1 MECRMMPTNDT
12 TADALSRNTW
22 LLLLRRSVL
31 ASVLAAGCAA
41 DKPVMDALPPNATLD
56 QIEAAVAGA
65 QSSMGSK
72 QEQYAT
78 HYLLA
83 GEYLRAR
90 ATQLTA
96 SGQEDAARQAL
107 LEAGEWFDSARL
119 TSANIAGERVLKFPD
134 DRSLGTVLV
143 RDWKFDAQFRLVGD
157 ARGSIRIDKGN
168 MVQFQASRDFGDSDL
183 ELLIDMNVP
192 GAIQYLS
199 LADSKVTSAGVSRLP
214 DLKGLIDLSLQR
226 VKLDPAGWQAIASMK
241 GLRHLNLGTTE
252 VTTEIIQSMGS
263 FPALEDLALEMSEGV
278 TEEAILT
285 IREYPRLK
293 TLIMRGIEMSDVS
306 LDYLRQAKELERLWI
321 GGKGMTRYGLELLRD
336 LPHLR
341 ELVILRGSIT
351 DEEVELLAASLPKC
365 KIDSLDG

>member
-1 MECRMMPTNDT
+1 MMPTNDT
-12 TADALSRNTW
+12 TANTLSRKNW
-22 LLLLRRSVL
+22 ILVLRRSVV
-31 ASVLAAGCAA
+31 ASVLAAGCTA
-41 DKPVMDALPPNATLD
+41 DNSSMDALPPDAPLA
-56 QIEAAVAGA
+56 QLEAALADTQA
-65 QSSMGSK
+65 SMGSK
-72 QEQYAT
+72 QGKYAA

-90 ATQLTA
+90 AAQLTA
-96 SGQEDAARQAL
+96 SGQDDAARQAL
-107 LEAGEWFDSARL
+107 LEAGEWFDNARL
-119 TSANIAGERVLKFPD
+119 TSANIAGDRVLKFPE

-143 RDWKFDAQFRLVGD
+143 RDWNFDAQFRLVGD

-168 MVQFQASRDFGDSDL
+168 MVQFQASRDFGDADL
-183 ELLIDMNVP
+183 EQLIAMNVP

-214 DLKGLIDLSLQR
+214 DLKGLIDLSLHGI
-226 VKLDPAGWQAIASMK
+226 KPDASGWQAIASMK
-241 GLRHLNLGTTE
+241 GLRHLNLGTTNA
-252 VTTEIIQSMGS
+252 TTEIIQSMGS
-263 FPALEDLALEMSEGV
+263 FPALEDLALEMSEGID
-278 TEEAILT
+278 EEAILT
-285 IREYPRLK
+285 IRGYPRLK

-321 GGKGMTRYGLELLRD
+321 GGQGITRYGLELLRD

-341 ELVILRGSIT
+341 ELIIPRGSIT